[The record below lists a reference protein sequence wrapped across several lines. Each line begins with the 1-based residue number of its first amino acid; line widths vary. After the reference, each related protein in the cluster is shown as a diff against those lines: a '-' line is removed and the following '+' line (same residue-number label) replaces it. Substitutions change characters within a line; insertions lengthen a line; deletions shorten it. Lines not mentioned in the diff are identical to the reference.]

1 MSTPTE
7 RFKRMLFADQTLGE
21 MVAMMAPPEGVL
33 HDARELLV
41 AGDAGGAEAALVAM
55 MLATP
60 EEITPWHRILLAAS
74 QLAQGNSEP
83 AIRTL
88 RALTDTA
95 AESRVRLWGWRAL
108 RDLGVVAD
116 APDQVLGVVADVS
129 GEEGVDTLA
138 AYADGSARH
147 LLHTGQKFIWDRP
160 DDRLAGAIAAVVAAA
175 QEAAPAAAAVALHA
189 APAAGNVRHT
199 LLTPGG
205 LRGVEEPMREAG
217 ALFAAETELLAQIF
231 ALAKQ

>member
-21 MVAMMAPPEGVL
+21 LVAIMAPREGLL

-41 AGDAGGAEAALVAM
+41 GGDAGGAEAALVAM

-60 EEITPWHRILLAAS
+60 EEMTPWHRILLAAS
-74 QLAQGNSEP
+74 QFAQGNREP
-83 AIRTL
+83 GIRTL
-88 RALTDTA
+88 RALTETA
-95 AESRVRLWGWRAL
+95 AESRVRLGGWRAL

-116 APDQVLGVVADVS
+116 AADQVLGVVADMNVE
-129 GEEGVDTLA
+129 GGVDTLA

-160 DDRLAGAIAAVVAAA
+160 DDRLAGAIAAVIAAA
-175 QEAAPAAAAVALHA
+175 EAGPPGEALSGEPAP
-189 APAAGNVRHT
+189 GNIRHT

-205 LRGVEEPMREAG
+205 PRGFEEPMREAG
-217 ALFAAETELLAQIF
+217 ALFAAETALLAQIF